1 MPVARAGFLARKK
14 VQTTLFDVAQAR
26 CEAVAEEGHEAEY
39 MVRCPARIGVVLLDR
54 QAGLV
59 IQQAIQHIGRF
70 ASGCRDHP
78 TCEGVISIRD
88 MGVEGDA
95 RFVAAARVD
104 IADRGPTAPGMKL
117 LSVARRSGAV
127 SPQRGERHGAMGVD
141 QPSQRFAIGGLA
153 DVPVV
158 KMGELAQTCAPAG
171 FRHACEAEIDAI
183 GEDDREQRI
192 AIVGFPAR
200 TTMDEAF
207 AEPSPGIDL
216 QQKIGDLHARQSII
230 GGATGNLG
238 GGRCCRFQRRD
249 DEAVFV
255 KPDLRQLALSGE
267 DRHLFDR
274 RVEPGAPFLDM
285 VIEIRFDGERQQPLL
300 AKRRKGRRRY
310 EIAVKI
316 AKLPASR
323 DPYIPSS
330 QPLAQLRQGA

>member
-1 MPVARAGFLARKK
+1 
-14 VQTTLFDVAQAR
+14 
-26 CEAVAEEGHEAEY
+26 
-39 MVRCPARIGVVLLDR
+39 
-54 QAGLV
+54 
-59 IQQAIQHIGRF
+59 
-70 ASGCRDHP
+70 
-78 TCEGVISIRD
+78 
-88 MGVEGDA
+88 
-95 RFVAAARVD
+95 
-104 IADRGPTAPGMKL
+104 MKL

-141 QPSQRFAIGGLA
+141 QPSQRFAIGGFA

-158 KMGELAQTCAPAG
+158 KMGELTQTCAPAG

-207 AEPSPGIDL
+207 AEPGPGIDL

-238 GGRCCRFQRRD
+238 GGRCCRLQRRD
-249 DEAVFV
+249 DETVFV
-255 KPDLRQLALSGE
+255 KQPGAAPLPCK
-267 DRHLFDR
+267 DRYLLDR

-285 VIEIRFDGERQQPLL
+285 ALEIRFDGERQRPLL
-300 AKRRKGRRRY
+300 AQRRKGRRRY
-310 EIAVKI
+310 EIAVEI

-323 DPYIPSS
+323 DPYIPGS
-330 QPLAQLRQGA
+330 QPLA